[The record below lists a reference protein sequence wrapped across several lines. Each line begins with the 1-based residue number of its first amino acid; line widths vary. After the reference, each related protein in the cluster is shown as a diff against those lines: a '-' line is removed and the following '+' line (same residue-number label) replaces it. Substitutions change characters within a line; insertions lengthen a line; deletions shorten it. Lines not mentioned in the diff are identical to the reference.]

1 LSVNRCAFSSPLV
14 TEQYACHFGEQVVRR
29 GGTEVACSDEAACS
43 RCEAVFEWLKQ
54 VSLPAFG
61 VEDDLASMPH
71 SVIQKIQFG
80 SLSGLQEL
88 LGNAPCEH
96 MDIDELLNQAAD
108 RYGGIDSLPYSEL
121 VDTITAYQLKRRQ
134 HRR

>member
-1 LSVNRCAFSSPLV
+1 MSDNRCAFSSPLIA
-14 TEQYACHFGEQVVRR
+14 EQYVCRLGEKVVRR
-29 GGTEVACSDEAACS
+29 GGTEVACQDEAACS

-54 VSLPAFG
+54 VSLPVFG
-61 VEDDLASMPH
+61 VEDDLNSMPH

-80 SLSGLQEL
+80 SLSGLQNL
-88 LGNAPCEH
+88 LGIAPGQRV
-96 MDIDELLNQAAD
+96 DIDSLLNQAAD
-108 RYGGIDSLPYSEL
+108 RFGGIDSLPYAGL